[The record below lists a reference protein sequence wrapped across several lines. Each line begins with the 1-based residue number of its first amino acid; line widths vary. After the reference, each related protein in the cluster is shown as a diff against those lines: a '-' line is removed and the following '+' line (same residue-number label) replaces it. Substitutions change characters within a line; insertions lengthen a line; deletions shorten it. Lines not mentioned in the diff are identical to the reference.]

1 MPAGT
6 WAEWAAGVGAVAL
19 LAWTWWAWRHDRS
32 TTEEQHRRAAAAL
45 VSVWFEPDLPGISA
59 WGMAVENRGPEVIY
73 EWEACTW
80 WVRLGEPHPGPH
92 WETRHLSSL
101 EHGPLPAGR
110 KRQRALAHGE
120 VPIPSSAATAVKAA
134 MIWRDPAGDRWWL
147 RYGGALHASDSKPP
161 YPWASRSLPGQDAA
175 VGVVPD

>member
-45 VSVWFEPDLPGISA
+45 VRVWFEPDLPGISA

-110 KRQRALAHGE
+110 KLQRALAHGE